1 MLINNSGNKIINIY
15 VILAMGRNY
24 CNILIHFNLIFVIT
38 LLGYYFYFT
47 DEETKA
53 QGLNELS
60 QGHTVSE
67 RQNLDSS

>member
-1 MLINNSGNKIINIY
+1 
-15 VILAMGRNY
+15 MGRNY